1 MEPTAVT
8 VPLSTMLSSQENF
21 EVVTTELFGPFQVLV
36 PYKDDEID
44 DVSRALPILDSV
56 QTD

>member
-1 MEPTAVT
+1 MT